1 MAYSDKVL
9 DHYENPRNVGSFA
22 KDDAD
27 VGTGMVGAPA
37 CGDVMKLQIKVS
49 DGVITDA
56 KFKTY
61 GCLTSNTPVNTPTCV
76 KKIKDLNI
84 GDEVLAWDGNRIVN
98 QKIRDIIKHSVDI
111 SDLLVVS
118 FQRETSRKNINP
130 GTFSLICTKE
140 HIFWNAD
147 NNPVEAQQLQVGQE
161 LYEITEHELRI
172 LTNNRHR
179 TEIKQ
184 KNSARMKKWNTEF
197 DHSVLPQNQPGY
209 VCKNPEAKKQR
220 SSAASIKNW
229 QDPSYIEKWQQGM
242 AQRDWSKPTSIEKK
256 YIDLFEENNVAA
268 RWSAGTIWIQT
279 TSGPASPD
287 FIVPGKKKCI
297 EVYTKKMPKFMQD
310 RSEESDYVQKRS
322 QQLATAGYDSLFLS
336 VEEIEQALP
345 KVQNFI
351 HNGMKIIDISPITH
365 HNQLRGCE
373 RDDKNV
379 VVYDLKLEDGAHVF
393 FTNRVGSHNCGS
405 AIASSSLVTEW
416 VKGKSL
422 EAAGC
427 IRNSDIAQELALPP
441 VKIHCSILAEDAIK
455 AAIADYRNKH
465 ETTNSSMAR
474 SSTTDTM

>member
-1 MAYSDKVL
+1 
-9 DHYENPRNVGSFA
+9 
-22 KDDAD
+22 
-27 VGTGMVGAPA
+27 
-37 CGDVMKLQIKVS
+37 
-49 DGVITDA
+49 
-56 KFKTY
+56 
-61 GCLTSNTPVNTPTCV
+61 
-76 KKIKDLNI
+76 
-84 GDEVLAWDGNRIVN
+84 
-98 QKIRDIIKHSVDI
+98 
-111 SDLLVVS
+111 
-118 FQRETSRKNINP
+118 
-130 GTFSLICTKE
+130 
-140 HIFWNAD
+140 
-147 NNPVEAQQLQVGQE
+147 
-161 LYEITEHELRI
+161 
-172 LTNNRHR
+172 
-179 TEIKQ
+179 
-184 KNSARMKKWNTEF
+184 
-197 DHSVLPQNQPGY
+197 
-209 VCKNPEAKKQR
+209 
-220 SSAASIKNW
+220 
-229 QDPSYIEKWQQGM
+229 
-242 AQRDWSKPTSIEKK
+242 
-256 YIDLFEENNVAA
+256 
-268 RWSAGTIWIQT
+268 
-279 TSGPASPD
+279 
-287 FIVPGKKKCI
+287 
-297 EVYTKKMPKFMQD
+297 MQD

>member
-1 MAYSDKVL
+1 MAYSEKVI
-9 DHYENPRNVGSFA
+9 DHYENPRNVG
-22 KDDAD
+22 KMEIDNT

-37 CGDVMKLQIKVS
+37 CGDVMKLQIRVE
-49 DGVITDA
+49 DGIIIDA

-61 GCLTSNTPVNTPTCV
+61 GCLTSNAPVNTPTCI
-76 KKIKDLNI
+76 KKIKDLKV
-84 GDEVLAWDGNRIVN
+84 GDLVLAWDGNRIVN
-98 QKIRDIIKHSVDI
+98 QKIRDIIKHSVDV

-140 HIFWNAD
+140 HIFWNA
-147 NNPVEAQQLQVGQE
+147 NNKPVEAQQLQVGQE

-197 DHSVLPQNQPGY
+197 DHSVLPQNQLGY
-209 VCKNPEAKKQR
+209 VCKDLEAKKQR
-220 SSAASIKNW
+220 SSSASIKNW

-268 RWSAGTIWIQT
+268 RWSAGKIWIQT

-297 EVYTKKMPKFMQD
+297 EVYTRKMPKFMQD

-351 HNGMKIIDISPITH
+351 HNGMKIIDISPVTH

-379 VVYDLKLEDGAHVF
+379 VVYDLKLEEGAHVF

-416 VKGKSL
+416 VKGKTL
-422 EAAGC
+422 DEAGS
-427 IRNSDIAQELALPP
+427 IKNSQIAEELALPP

-455 AAIADYRNKH
+455 AAVADYRSKH
-465 ETTNSSMAR
+465 
-474 SSTTDTM
+474 

>member
-9 DHYENPRNVGSFA
+9 QHYENPSNVG
-22 KDDAD
+22 KMDTTDPT
-27 VGTGMVGAPA
+27 VGTGLVGAPA
-37 CGDVMKLQIKVS
+37 CGDVLRLQIKVE
-49 DGVITDA
+49 DGIITDA

-61 GCLTSNTPVNTPTCV
+61 GCLTSNAPVNTPTCI
-76 KKIKDLNI
+76 KKIKDLKV
-84 GDEVLAWDGNRIVN
+84 GDLVLAWNGNRIVN
-98 QKIRDIIKHSVDI
+98 QKIRDIIKHSVDV

-130 GTFSLICTKE
+130 GIFSLICTKE
-140 HIFWNAD
+140 HIFWNA
-147 NNPVEAQQLQVGQE
+147 NNKPVEAQQLQVGQE

-197 DHSVLPQNQPGY
+197 DHSVLPQNQLGY
-209 VCKNPEAKKQR
+209 VCKDLKAKKQR
-220 SSAASIKNW
+220 SSSASIKNW

-242 AQRDWSKPTSIEKK
+242 AQQDWSKPTSIEKK

-268 RWSAGTIWIQT
+268 RWSAGKIWIQT

-351 HNGMKIIDISPITH
+351 HNGMKIIDISPVTH

-379 VVYDLKLEDGAHVF
+379 VVYDLKLEEGAHVF

-416 VKGKSL
+416 VKGKTL
-422 EAAGC
+422 EQAGS
-427 IRNSDIAQELALPP
+427 IKNAEIAEELALPP

-455 AAIADYRNKH
+455 AAIADYQSKH
-465 ETTNSSMAR
+465 
-474 SSTTDTM
+474 